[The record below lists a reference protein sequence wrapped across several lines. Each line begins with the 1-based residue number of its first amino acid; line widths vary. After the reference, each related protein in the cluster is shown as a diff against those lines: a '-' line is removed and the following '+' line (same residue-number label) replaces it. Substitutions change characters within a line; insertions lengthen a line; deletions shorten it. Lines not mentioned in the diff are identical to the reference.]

1 MFGYFLK
8 IMLFLLW
15 IILIFIALLL
25 YNREIYSR
33 FRRHGVKYFQPL
45 PLLGNLGSVLMRK
58 QHVTDQ
64 LDDLYYKFS
73 GERFVGRFEFTNP
86 VLYIRDLELIKKI
99 TVKDFEHFLDHR
111 IMIDEKMDPLFGRN
125 LLSLKG
131 QEWKDMR
138 STLSPAFTSSKMRLM
153 VPFMVE
159 VSDLMTQSL
168 KAQIKDSGVDYIDV
182 DCVDLTARYAN
193 DVIASCAFGLKV
205 DSHSDVNNEFYTIGR
220 ETATTG
226 FQRVL
231 VFLGYSAFPL
241 LMRTLGIKLFTDK
254 ISNFFRNII
263 LQTMKERELKKFL
276 RPDMIHLLMEAKK
289 EILRRWSPGLGLDR
303 LCVKDYN
310 MGKPNETSKEDYIVR
325 KGESMLIPV
334 WSIHHDPEF
343 YPNPNKFDPERF
355 AEENKRK
362 IKPFTFIPFGLGPRN
377 CIGSR
382 FALCEIKVMVYRL
395 LQQMELSPCAKTQ
408 IPAVLSMDT
417 FNLRIKGGNWI
428 MLFLLWIILIFIAIL
443 LYNREIYSRFRRHG
457 VKYFQPLPLLGN
469 LGSILMRKQHVTDQL
484 DDLYYKFSGERF
496 VGRFEF
502 TNPVLYIRDLELIK
516 KITVKDFEHFL
527 DHRIMIDEKMDP
539 LFGRNLLSL
548 KGREWKDMRST
559 LSPAFTSSKMRLMV
573 PFMVEVCDLMTQ
585 SLKAQIKDS
594 GVDYID
600 VDCVDLTARYANDVI
615 ASCAFGLKVDSHSD
629 VNNEF
634 YTIGRE
640 TATTGFQRVLVFPW
654 YAAFQLLMRTRG
666 IKLFT
671 DKISNFFRNIILQT
685 MKERELKKILRPDMI
700 HLLMEAK
707 KGKLTYDETRKEV
720 DAGFATV
727 EESLVGQR
735 KVNREWSDDDLV
747 AQAVLFFLAGFDT
760 VSTAMSFLLY
770 ELACNPDIQERLV
783 QEIKENDIKTE
794 GNIDFNSVQK
804 MVYLDMV
811 VSEILRRWSPGL
823 GLDRFC
829 VKDYN
834 MGKPNETSKEEY
846 IVRKGE
852 SMLIPVWSI
861 HHDPEFYPNPNK
873 FDPERFAEENKRKIK
888 PFTFIPFGLG
898 PRNCIGSRFA
908 LCEIKV
914 MVYRLLQQMELS
926 PCAKTQIPAVLSKD
940 TFNLRIK
947 GGNWVRFRTRQ

>member
-1 MFGYFLK
+1 MIMVILSACIVGVVAAVVFYLRQIYSIFSKYGVEKEPSVGNMASEQCLVLEHLVETKLYKNYPEERFIGRFEYTNTDRENLISSYRSNIFIFCTFELKKQVYTNLKNPLCTRSRGSRVSGFCEIFMYFLIWNLRKMHLSCLSMPHSEIGYLDNK
-8 IMLFLLW
+8 IIRSSIIWFPNDVKSRNDLIVLRIFLEIMVFLLW

-45 PLLGNLGSVLMRK
+45 PLLGNLGSILMRK
-58 QHVTDQ
+58 QHITDQ

-263 LQTMKERELKKFL
+263 LQTMKERELKKIL

-289 EILRRWSPGLGLDR
+289 GKLTYDETRKEVDAGFATVEESLVGQRKVNREWSDDDLVAQAVLFFLAGFDTVSTAMSFLLYELACNPDIQERLVQEIKENDIKTEGKIDFNSVQNMVYLDMVVSEILRRWSPGLGLDR

-417 FNLRIKGGNWI
+417 FNLRIKGGNW
-428 MLFLLWIILIFIAIL
+428 
-443 LYNREIYSRFRRHG
+443 
-457 VKYFQPLPLLGN
+457 
-469 LGSILMRKQHVTDQL
+469 
-484 DDLYYKFSGERF
+484 
-496 VGRFEF
+496 
-502 TNPVLYIRDLELIK
+502 
-516 KITVKDFEHFL
+516 
-527 DHRIMIDEKMDP
+527 
-539 LFGRNLLSL
+539 
-548 KGREWKDMRST
+548 
-559 LSPAFTSSKMRLMV
+559 
-573 PFMVEVCDLMTQ
+573 
-585 SLKAQIKDS
+585 
-594 GVDYID
+594 
-600 VDCVDLTARYANDVI
+600 
-615 ASCAFGLKVDSHSD
+615 
-629 VNNEF
+629 
-634 YTIGRE
+634 
-640 TATTGFQRVLVFPW
+640 
-654 YAAFQLLMRTRG
+654 
-666 IKLFT
+666 
-671 DKISNFFRNIILQT
+671 
-685 MKERELKKILRPDMI
+685 
-700 HLLMEAK
+700 
-707 KGKLTYDETRKEV
+707 
-720 DAGFATV
+720 
-727 EESLVGQR
+727 
-735 KVNREWSDDDLV
+735 
-747 AQAVLFFLAGFDT
+747 
-760 VSTAMSFLLY
+760 
-770 ELACNPDIQERLV
+770 
-783 QEIKENDIKTE
+783 
-794 GNIDFNSVQK
+794 
-804 MVYLDMV
+804 
-811 VSEILRRWSPGL
+811 
-823 GLDRFC
+823 
-829 VKDYN
+829 
-834 MGKPNETSKEEY
+834 
-846 IVRKGE
+846 
-852 SMLIPVWSI
+852 
-861 HHDPEFYPNPNK
+861 
-873 FDPERFAEENKRKIK
+873 
-888 PFTFIPFGLG
+888 
-898 PRNCIGSRFA
+898 
-908 LCEIKV
+908 
-914 MVYRLLQQMELS
+914 
-926 PCAKTQIPAVLSKD
+926 
-940 TFNLRIK
+940 
-947 GGNWVRFRTRQ
+947 VRFRTRQ